1 MLGKIGL
8 GGGENNE
15 LVGNGLEDQY
25 KQDRQQLIFVPNLF
39 ENNSWVDKFHNE
51 TASWITWRTE
61 SKGYE
66 FDKSRRQKRKIYFK
80 WNDVTSIGM
89 RGIMDVI
96 YLLTEWWRSWW

>member
-1 MLGKIGL
+1 MIGL

-25 KQDRQQLIFVPNLF
+25 KQDRQQLILVPNLF
-39 ENNSWVDKFHNE
+39 ENNSWFDKFHNE
-51 TASWITWRTE
+51 TAPWITWRTE

-89 RGIMDVI
+89 REIMDVI
-96 YLLTEWWRSWW
+96 YLLSEWWRW